1 MSNDLIPMQEEIKAL
16 DMMATAAADSKF
28 FNSLN
33 GKAGIFS
40 IMLYAREL
48 GLPPMQ
54 CIMGGMHNIQGKIEL
69 SARLMNSMIR
79 KAGHKIEIIETTPK
93 KCVLKGTRKDTGE
106 VCSVSFSLEDAKNAG
121 IYKSGGAWDKW
132 GEDMCFARCLSR
144 LARRLWADVIGTA
157 YVEGEIADEKL
168 EEQAKAIETAP
179 KVQES
184 AIETTATV
192 QVETPSEEELMEK
205 CIAQFSPKEH
215 PDFPIEDFLEYCAK
229 NQKKSVGEVAKQALK
244 NSDRFAEAYRKWAD
258 MKEDELVA
266 SLKKPDV
273 VEA

>member
-1 MSNDLIPMQEEIKAL
+1 MSNDLIPAQDEIRAL

-79 KAGHKIEIIETTPK
+79 KAGHKIEIVETTPK
-93 KCVLKGTRKDTGE
+93 KCTLKGTRKDTGE
-106 VCSVSFSLEDAKNAG
+106 VCTVSFTLEDAKNAG

-168 EEQAKAIETAP
+168 EEQAKTVEATP
-179 KVQES
+179 KVQEGS
-184 AIETTATV
+184 IETTATL
-192 QVETPSEEELMEK
+192 QVEAPTEKELIDKCSEK
-205 CIAQFSPKEH
+205 FKEH
-215 PDFPIEDFLEYCAK
+215 EDLDFPVEAFLKFCSE
-229 NQKKSVGEVAKQALK
+229 NQKKPLIEIAKQALK
-244 NSDRFAEAYRKWAD
+244 NSDRFAQAYRKWA
-258 MKEDELVA
+258 EAELDKLIA
-266 SLKKPDV
+266 STKKTEM
-273 VEA
+273 VEV